1 MIDPQHMLVEER
13 GLEKQIKRLSLLI
26 PTAADK
32 KKDEFI
38 FTATYLAEQ
47 LTEIVQDLK
56 DINLSIRY
64 ENDRILTDKL
74 KENKK
79 DYKKLSTYNL

>member
-13 GLEKQIKRLSLLI
+13 GLEKQIKKLNLLI
-26 PTAADK
+26 PSEHHFGMTAK
-32 KKDEFI
+32 
-38 FTATYLAEQ
+38 YLAEQ

-74 KENKK
+74 KG
-79 DYKKLSTYNL
+79 